1 MTKSEEFFQRMLQL
15 NKAQFEIFEKIHTQY
30 LKNPDQNQKEFN
42 AIGAD
47 TMDIIRDWEN
57 RLCGK
62 SESTQYGKFSSG
74 LADKFWSLVRTK
86 FPKIDYVGY
95 IKA

>member
-15 NKAQFEIFEKIHTQY
+15 NSSQFALFSEIHEKYQLDPET
-30 LKNPDQNQKEFN
+30 NQKEYN
-42 AIGAD
+42 RIGAD

-62 SESTQYGKFSSG
+62 SESTQYGKFSSS

-95 IKA
+95 IKI

>member
-15 NKAQFEIFEKIHTQY
+15 NQGQFAAFEEIHKKYQIDPEA
-30 LKNPDQNQKEFN
+30 NQKEFN
-42 AIGAD
+42 QIGAD

-62 SESTQYGKFSSG
+62 SENTHYGKFSSG
-74 LADKFWSLVRTK
+74 LADKFWSLVRARY
-86 FPKIDYVGY
+86 PKVDFVGY
-95 IKA
+95 LKP

>member
-15 NKAQFEIFEKIHTQY
+15 NKDQFAVFEKIHAEY

-42 AIGAD
+42 AVGAD

>member
-15 NKAQFEIFEKIHTQY
+15 NQDQFAVFEKIHADY
-30 LKNPDQNQKEFN
+30 LKNPDLYQKEFN
-42 AIGAD
+42 QIGAD

-62 SESTQYGKFSSG
+62 SESTQYGKFSSS
-74 LADKFWSLVRTK
+74 LADKFWSLVRAK

-95 IKA
+95 IKI

>member
-15 NKAQFEIFEKIHTQY
+15 NSDQFAAFLEIHQKYQADPET
-30 LKNPDQNQKEFN
+30 NQKEFN
-42 AIGAD
+42 RIGAD

-62 SESTQYGKFSSG
+62 SENTQYGKFSSG
-74 LADKFWSLVRTK
+74 LADKFWGLVRAK

-95 IKA
+95 IKL